1 MSKRPLAGE
10 TSEVAAGSSD
20 AASSGDGPAA
30 KKRIVF
36 EPLQLGPI
44 ANLEELELKTLAFQN
59 QKLSHRL
66 NQRIQ
71 VEEELRVRIDQL
83 EKRQTQDDAVINVI
97 NRCVSVKRGR
107 FRGLMIIDAFDI
119 FLILR
124 RKGADDNHLSSGRL

>member
-97 NRCVSVKRGR
+97 NRCVRESDR
-107 FRGLMIIDAFDI
+107 FRGFGQHNLK
-119 FLILR
+119 LICINCCQEISWL
-124 RKGADDNHLSSGRL
+124 